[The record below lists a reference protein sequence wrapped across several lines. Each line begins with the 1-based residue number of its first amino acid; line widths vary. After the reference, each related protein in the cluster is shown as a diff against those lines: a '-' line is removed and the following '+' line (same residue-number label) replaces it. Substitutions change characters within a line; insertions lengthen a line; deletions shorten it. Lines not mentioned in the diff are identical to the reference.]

1 VEKAGQDTLRIR
13 CEGKLEVLEQSARRY
28 GALVQ
33 ALQDGD
39 WELFSGFN
47 FREVASRCAE
57 AQREVERHR
66 ADDSRG
72 AGRSAVAA
80 LARARALAHRQ
91 LARRAKQISVA
102 FDEELEVLAARVRS
116 QLPIRLETQI
126 RVLAPPRVSGA
137 LFQGLCLTL
146 TAGVGLG
153 LLVVSSVT
161 ILLLVSLGEVPLRLP
176 LGLALGGASL
186 GLLRGFTSA
195 DSRLA
200 VAFRALLS
208 RRVRLVL
215 TRSHLSVGARHW
227 RLEAISKALV
237 DQGRQP
243 RLTIRSPSGSDV
255 EVLGENVEGLLAA
268 LEKQDIPLEVRSSP
282 AESIE
287 ALRHAAV
294 RNQRGERGR

>member
-1 VEKAGQDTLRIR
+1 
-13 CEGKLEVLEQSARRY
+13 
-28 GALVQ
+28 
-33 ALQDGD
+33 
-39 WELFSGFN
+39 
-47 FREVASRCAE
+47 
-57 AQREVERHR
+57 
-66 ADDSRG
+66 
-72 AGRSAVAA
+72 
-80 LARARALAHRQ
+80 
-91 LARRAKQISVA
+91 
-102 FDEELEVLAARVRS
+102 VRS
-116 QLPIRLETQI
+116 QLPIRLETRI
-126 RVLAPPRVSGA
+126 RVLVPSRVSAA

-161 ILLLVSLGEVPLRLP
+161 ILLLVSLGEVPLSLP

-215 TRSHLSVGARHW
+215 TRSHLCVGARHW

-243 RLTIRSPSGSDV
+243 RLTIRSPPGTDV